1 MYVLSVQAL
10 MYQGGRV
17 MTILVILGI
26 IALVLFFIGIVVA
39 MDTAIAWLI
48 CEGLFLIFGWSIS
61 VPGVVCLLVAFQII
75 WLVLMDI
82 RGK

>member
-1 MYVLSVQAL
+1 
-10 MYQGGRV
+10 

-48 CEGLFLIFGWSIS
+48 CKRLFLIFGWGISI
-61 VPGVVCLLVAFQII
+61 PGVVCLMLAIQLI

>member
-1 MYVLSVQAL
+1 
-10 MYQGGRV
+10 

-48 CEGLFLIFGWSIS
+48 CKGLFLIFGWGISI
-61 VPGVVCLLVAFQII
+61 PGVVCLMLAIQLI